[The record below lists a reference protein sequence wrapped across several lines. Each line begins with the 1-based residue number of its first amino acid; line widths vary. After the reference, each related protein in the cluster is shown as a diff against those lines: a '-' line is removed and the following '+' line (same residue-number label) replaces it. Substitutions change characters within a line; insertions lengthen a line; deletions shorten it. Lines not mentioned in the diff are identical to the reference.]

1 MRRRLLALFCACA
14 LAAAGAAQTVYAA
27 ETVSGDD
34 VSITSTDVVTV
45 SDGNAPFLVSADI
58 ETVSGGNALVV
69 SAPTVTIPYT
79 AYDSYYGSISTS
91 YLEFM
96 RGYLAKLPS
105 DAHYV
110 AARVSQY
117 DYIFAYGDEL
127 EWTGSEFTGAA
138 TVARWNTYNYGSFSV
153 AYDGSFSLD
162 AGSALVYSDLTDR
175 YPSLAT
181 SSDMT
186 LRQLLILLTIFCIC
200 LTVDHM
206 YQVRKIRRITRREG

>member
-1 MRRRLLALFCACA
+1 MFCACA
-14 LAAAGAAQTVYAA
+14 IATAGAAQTVCAA
-27 ETVSGDD
+27 ETVSGGDAPPL
-34 VSITSTDVVTV
+34 SATETV
-45 SDGNAPFLVSADI
+45 SGGDVPALPADVG
-58 ETVSGGNALVV
+58 TVSGGNATVV
-69 SAPTVTIPYT
+69 VMPY
-79 AYDSYYGSISTS
+79 ASYDAYYGSISSS
-91 YLEFM
+91 YLEYM
-96 RGYLAKLPS
+96 RGYLSKLPPDS
-105 DAHYV
+105 HYV

-117 DYIFAYGDEL
+117 DYIFAYGDGL

-186 LRQLLILLTIFCIC
+186 LRQVLILLTIFCIC

-206 YQVRKIRRITRREG
+206 YQVRKIRRIARREG